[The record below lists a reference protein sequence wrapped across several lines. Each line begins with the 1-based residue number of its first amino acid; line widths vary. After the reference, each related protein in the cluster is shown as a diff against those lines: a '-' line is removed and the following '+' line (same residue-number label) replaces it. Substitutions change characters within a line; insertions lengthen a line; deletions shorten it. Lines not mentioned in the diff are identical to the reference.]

1 MRFIVAKPE
10 NRMSPGN
17 LFYSIPLYEESAKA
31 YDKLESMC
39 LSKYEEIL
47 SDKLSVIDQTIIS
60 AQIQK
65 ELEIVKATDSAV
77 AFLMM
82 AEIAK
87 LSEEQGYP
95 AILLGNESG
104 LIISYLLGISNVQ
117 PCQLGYST
125 IPSDI
130 VYDEVLYK
138 DELTFTLAIAE
149 PVRKF
154 VQGRMDRCFCYIE
167 DNKYCFKKI
176 DLPDNSMLKTIGDR
190 SKETGINYTDINLED
205 EKLIEAVNN
214 DICRSDF
221 NCEPYYPVP
230 KNTLEL
236 ARVFAYA
243 CCTTESKDNFTAIKD
258 YIFCG
263 DIYEALKKTEISAGK
278 IIQLIRNWCTGE
290 KKENVLKMFEEYGA
304 DEKMIDVYRELYN
317 QWHATSSLAR
327 VNALIML
334 KYFENI

>member
-1 MRFIVAKPE
+1 
-10 NRMSPGN
+10 
-17 LFYSIPLYEESAKA
+17 
-31 YDKLESMC
+31 
-39 LSKYEEIL
+39 
-47 SDKLSVIDQTIIS
+47 
-60 AQIQK
+60 
-65 ELEIVKATDSAV
+65 
-77 AFLMM
+77 
-82 AEIAK
+82 
-87 LSEEQGYP
+87 
-95 AILLGNESG
+95 
-104 LIISYLLGISNVQ
+104 
-117 PCQLGYST
+117 
-125 IPSDI
+125 
-130 VYDEVLYK
+130 
-138 DELTFTLAIAE
+138 
-149 PVRKF
+149 
-154 VQGRMDRCFCYIE
+154 MDRCFCNIE

-190 SKETGINYTDINLED
+190 SKETGINYMDIKLED

-230 KNTLEL
+230 KNTLDL

-258 YIFCG
+258 YVFCG

-334 KYFENI
+334 KYFENK